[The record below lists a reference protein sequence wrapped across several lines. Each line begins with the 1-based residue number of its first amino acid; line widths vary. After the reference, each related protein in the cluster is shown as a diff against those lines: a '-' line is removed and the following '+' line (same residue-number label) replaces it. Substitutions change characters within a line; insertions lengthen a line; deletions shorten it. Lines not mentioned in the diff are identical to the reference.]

1 MINCF
6 YQVEFPQIQCFRFL
20 SDGMS
25 FGLGSFLGASVRI
38 RAMELGLY
46 GTAMFNH
53 NRYVNDFRWFSLT
66 LSKSFPVIKSDK

>member
-1 MINCF
+1 
-6 YQVEFPQIQCFRFL
+6 
-20 SDGMS
+20 MS